1 MLLGCAINSG
11 VTAMGPDT
19 YLVTRQAASGFSGTG
34 SLKAKAIQ
42 ESQQFCDSQGLE
54 MKILAVTESQPQYV
68 LGNFPKAE
76 VVFKAL
82 PEGHPEL
89 NEVAHYDAYNA
100 QIKVGDRAEK
110 RISKTTENS
119 DKYDKLLKLSK
130 LKDTGVITD
139 EEFKTEK
146 QKILN

>member
-1 MLLGCAINSG
+1 M
-11 VTAMGPDT
+11 
-19 YLVTRQAASGFSGTG
+19 
-34 SLKAKAIQ
+34 
-42 ESQQFCDSQGLE
+42 
-54 MKILAVTESQPQYV
+54 
-68 LGNFPKAE
+68 
-76 VVFKAL
+76 
-82 PEGHPEL
+82 